1 MGTRTQTDVGWWMGF
16 PWARGSAGF
25 GVARTTRCTGLLE
38 VTQLFFLF
46 NCDDSFCSLLRLRG
60 LLFTYSNF
68 LFFIMP
74 YSSTFDELLTATA
87 SASVRELEKKG
98 D

>member
-25 GVARTTRCTGLLE
+25 GVARTTRCTSLLE

-46 NCDDSFCSLLRLRG
+46 NCDDSFCSLSRLRG

-68 LFFIMP
+68 LFFYYAIFKYFLMN
-74 YSSTFDELLTATA
+74 YLLLLLVLVYA
-87 SASVRELEKKG
+87 S
-98 D
+98 